1 MLAACE
7 NAPVIAH
14 QGMAEDI
21 RLLQVTW
28 DDEGGARAPHA
39 GQFYTLRA
47 WGADEAPFLSR
58 PISVHG
64 WDAQT
69 KTLSFLYQIKGK
81 GTDKLAKLA
90 VGDTLQVT
98 GPMGNGY
105 DVAAIA
111 QTYKKIAVVGGG
123 IGTAPQHQ
131 LAKELLAL
139 GVTPDVFFGFH
150 SLPYAMEGLA
160 AIEAAGGL
168 VKISTDDGSAGH
180 KGFVTQL
187 YDPMDYDLV
196 LVCGPHIM
204 MKNVAKACLLAGTEC
219 LCSLE
224 GKMACGIG
232 ACLGCTCKTT
242 AGEARSICKH
252 GPIFPSREV
261 FKW

>member
-1 MLAACE
+1 MLAACK
-7 NAPVIAH
+7 NAPVLAH
-14 QGMAEDI
+14 EIMADDI
-21 RLLQVTW
+21 RLLQVKW
-28 DDEGGARAPHA
+28 DDENGARAPHA

-47 WGADEAPFLSR
+47 WSAEEAPFLSR

-64 WDAQT
+64 WDAAT
-69 KTLSFLYQIKGK
+69 KTLSFLYQIKGA
-81 GTDKLAKLA
+81 GTEKLARLA
-90 VGDTLQVT
+90 VGDTLQVV

-105 DVAAIA
+105 DVASIA

-131 LAKELLAL
+131 LAKELAAL
-139 GVTPDVFFGFH
+139 GNVPDVFFGFH
-150 SLPYAMEGLA
+150 SLPYGMDALA
-160 AIEAAGGL
+160 PIKAQGGM
-168 VKISTDDGSAGH
+168 VKVSTDDGSAGH

-187 YDPMDYDLV
+187 YNPADYDLV

-204 MKNVAKACLLAGTEC
+204 MEFVAKGCAAAGTAC
-219 LCSLE
+219 QCSLE

-252 GPIFPSREV
+252 GPIFNATEV
-261 FKW
+261 F

>member
-1 MLAACE
+1 MLAACN
-7 NAPVIAH
+7 NAPVLAH
-14 QGMAEDI
+14 VVMAEDI
-21 RLLQVTW
+21 RLLQVKW
-28 DDEGGARAPHA
+28 DDENGARAPHA

-64 WDAQT
+64 WDAES
-69 KTLSFLYQIKGK
+69 KTLSFLYQIKGA
-81 GTDKLAKLA
+81 GTEKLARLA

-105 DVAAIA
+105 DVAALA
-111 QTYKKIAVVGGG
+111 KQYKKIAVVGGG

-131 LAKELLAL
+131 LAQELAAC
-139 GVTPDVFFGFH
+139 GIVPDVFFGFH
-150 SLPYAMEGLA
+150 SLPYAMEPLA
-160 AIEAAGGL
+160 AIEALGGL

-180 KGFVTQL
+180 KGFVTAL
-187 YDPMDYDLV
+187 YNPADYDAV

-204 MKNVAKACLLAGTEC
+204 MEFVAKACAAAGTDC
-219 LCSLE
+219 IVSLE

-252 GPIFPSREV
+252 GPIFNASEV
-261 FKW
+261 F

>member
-1 MLAACE
+1 MLAACK
-7 NAPVIAH
+7 NAPVTAH
-14 QGMAEDI
+14 ETMASDI
-21 RLLQVTW
+21 RLLQVKW

-64 WDAQT
+64 WNAET

-81 GTDKLAKLA
+81 GTDKLAMLN
-90 VGDTLQVT
+90 VGDSLQVA

-111 QTYKKIAVVGGG
+111 SKYKKIAVVGGG

-131 LAKELLAL
+131 LAHELAAL
-139 GVTPDVFFGFH
+139 GTVPDVFFGFH
-150 SLPYAMEGLA
+150 SLPYAMERIA
-160 AIEAAGGL
+160 SIEAAGGA
-168 VKISTDDGSAGH
+168 VKVSTDDGSAGH
-180 KGFVTQL
+180 HGFVTQL
-187 YDPMDYDLV
+187 YSPADYDLV

-204 MKNVAKACLLAGTEC
+204 MEHVAKACLSAGTDC

-252 GPIFPSREV
+252 GPIFDAKEV

>member
-7 NAPVIAH
+7 NVPVIAH
-14 QGMAEDI
+14 EKVADDI
-21 RLLQVTW
+21 CLLRVTW
-28 DDEGGARAPHA
+28 DDENGARAPHA
-39 GQFYTLRA
+39 GQFFTLRA

-58 PISVHG
+58 PISLHG
-64 WDAQT
+64 WDAAT
-69 KTLSFLYQIKGK
+69 KTLTFLYQIKGK
-81 GTDKLAKLA
+81 GTDKLSRLA
-90 VGDTLQVT
+90 VGDTLQVA

-105 DVAAIA
+105 DVPALAA
-111 QTYKKIAVVGGG
+111 QYKKIAVVGGG

-131 LAKELLAL
+131 LARELAAC
-139 GVTPDVFFGFH
+139 GVTPDIFFGFH
-150 SLPYAMEGLA
+150 SLPYQMDAVAPFGNV
-160 AIEAAGGL
+160 
-168 VKISTDDGSAGH
+168 VKCSTDDGSAGH

-187 YDPMDYDLV
+187 YNPADYDAV

-204 MKNVAKACLLAGTEC
+204 MEHVAKACVAAGTAC

-252 GPIFPSREV
+252 GPIFNASEV